1 MIDDNFLESAVRIR
15 RTYLKV
21 SNNMDLYHRRA
32 KEIVETLE
40 NTLSKIDNLQQDL
53 KQKGKVMSGDSAIKK
68 LLDILQEVE
77 DEGSRLE
84 ELVEPMNKEI
94 EKLGIEEQELYRQIK
109 EKHSNLT
116 EEQIVESVRTRLIKE
131 GLS

>member
-32 KEIVETLE
+32 KEIVEVLE
-40 NTLSKIDNLQQDL
+40 NTISKIDNLQNDI
-53 KQKGKVMSGDSAIKK
+53 KDKRNISGDSAIKK

-84 ELVEPMNKEI
+84 KLVEPMNKEI
-94 EKLGIEEQELYRQIK
+94 EKLGLEESELYRQIK

>member
-1 MIDDNFLESAVRIR
+1 
-15 RTYLKV
+15 
-21 SNNMDLYHRRA
+21 MDLYHRRA

-40 NTLSKIDNLQQDL
+40 NTLSKIDSLQQDL
-53 KQKGKVMSGDSAIKK
+53 KQKSKSISGDSAIKK

-77 DEGSRLE
+77 DEGARLE
-84 ELVEPMNKEI
+84 KLVEPMNKEI

>member
-1 MIDDNFLESAVRIR
+1 MIDENFLESAVRIR

-40 NTLSKIDNLQQDL
+40 NTLSKIDSLQQDL
-53 KQKGKVMSGDSAIKK
+53 KQKSKSISGDSAIKK

-77 DEGSRLE
+77 DEGARLE
-84 ELVEPMNKEI
+84 KLVEPMNKEI

>member
-1 MIDDNFLESAVRIR
+1 MIDENFLESAVRIR

-32 KEIVETLE
+32 KEIVEVLE
-40 NTLSKIDNLQQDL
+40 NTLSKIDNLQNDIKDKGRNMNGDL
-53 KQKGKVMSGDSAIKK
+53 AIKK
-68 LLDILQEVE
+68 LIEILQEVE
-77 DEGSRLE
+77 DEGARLE
-84 ELVEPMNKEI
+84 KLVEPMNKEI
-94 EKLGIEEQELYRQIK
+94 EKLGLEEAELYRQIK

>member
-21 SNNMDLYHRRA
+21 SNNMDLYYRRA
-32 KEIVETLE
+32 KEIVEVLE
-40 NTLSKIDNLQQDL
+40 NTISKIDNLQNDI
-53 KQKGKVMSGDSAIKK
+53 KDKRNISGDSAIKK

-84 ELVEPMNKEI
+84 KLVEPMNKEI
-94 EKLGIEEQELYRQIK
+94 EKLGLEESELYRQIK